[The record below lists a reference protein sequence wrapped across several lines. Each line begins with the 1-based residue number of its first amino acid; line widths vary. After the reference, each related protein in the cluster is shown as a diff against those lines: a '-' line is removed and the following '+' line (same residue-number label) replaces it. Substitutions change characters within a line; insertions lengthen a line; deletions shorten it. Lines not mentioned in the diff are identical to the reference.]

1 MWDDSDWTRVKVA
14 TSVKDAVQWAN
25 DIVNKK
31 AKEWGVL
38 AKPHDYG
45 DPIDGEDQDSVFKMM
60 EEGDVDSKEE
70 YDGSMKLVLEDDN
83 TNRIFCVI
91 HEATI

>member
-25 DIVNKK
+25 GIVKTK

-45 DPIDGEDQDSVFKMM
+45 DTIDGEDQDSVFKMM

-70 YDGSMKLVLEDDN
+70 YDGSMKLLLEDDN
-83 TNRIFCVI
+83 ANRIFCVI